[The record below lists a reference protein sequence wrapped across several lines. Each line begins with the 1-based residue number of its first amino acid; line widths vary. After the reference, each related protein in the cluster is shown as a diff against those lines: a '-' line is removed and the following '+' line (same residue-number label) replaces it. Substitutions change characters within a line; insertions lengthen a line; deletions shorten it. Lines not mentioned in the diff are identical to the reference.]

1 MSSFSSP
8 TFRFILLYLTLLS
21 IGTGSW
27 LFHMTLRY
35 DMQLMDEVPMVFGSA
50 TLTYCIYQVRC
61 ALLVMHFGVTAAAA
75 GGSQK

>member
-1 MSSFSSP
+1 M
-8 TFRFILLYLTLLS
+8 LLYLTLLT

-50 TLTYCIYQVRC
+50 TLSYCIYQVMYSCENDWGPCPYDTTTWYTNIKSIKR
-61 ALLVMHFGVTAAAA
+61 
-75 GGSQK
+75 